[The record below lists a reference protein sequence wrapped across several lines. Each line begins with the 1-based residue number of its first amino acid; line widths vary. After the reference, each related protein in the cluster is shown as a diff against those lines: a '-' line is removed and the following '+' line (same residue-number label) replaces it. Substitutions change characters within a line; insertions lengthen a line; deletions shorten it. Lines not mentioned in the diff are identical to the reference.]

1 MPNTDG
7 TLTPKEQG
15 VVDAYSSVR
24 PELGEIA
31 QRNIVNND
39 KTGWGDIVADMSDE
53 QSDEQIAESG
63 VTEGTASNSF
73 MYRRI
78 GG

>member
-31 QRNIVNND
+31 QQNIVNND
-39 KTGWGDIVADMSDE
+39 KTGWANIIADMSDE
-53 QSDEQIAESG
+53 QIAAG

>member
-1 MPNTDG
+1 MPNSDG
-7 TLTPKEQG
+7 TLTQKEQA

-24 PELGEIA
+24 PELGAIA
-31 QRNIVNND
+31 ERNIINNEL
-39 KTGWGDIVADMSDE
+39 TGWADIVADMSDE
-53 QSDEQIAESG
+53 EIAAG

-73 MYRRI
+73 MYKRI

>member
-1 MPNTDG
+1 MPNIDG
-7 TLTPKEQG
+7 TLTAKEQS
-15 VVDAYSSVR
+15 VVDAFSSVR

-31 QRNIVNND
+31 QQNIVNNVH
-39 KTGWGDIVADMSDE
+39 TGWGDIVADMSDE
-53 QSDEQIAESG
+53 QIAAG

>member
-53 QSDEQIAESG
+53 QIAETG

>member
-31 QRNIVNND
+31 QRNIVNNVH
-39 KTGWGDIVADMSDE
+39 TGWGDIVADMSDE
-53 QSDEQIAESG
+53 EIKRG

>member
-1 MPNTDG
+1 MPNSDG
-7 TLTPKEQG
+7 TLTEKEQA
-15 VVDAYSSVR
+15 VVNAYSEVR

-39 KTGWGDIVADMSDE
+39 KTGWADIVADMSDE
-53 QSDEQIAESG
+53 EIAAG
-63 VTEGTASNSF
+63 VTEGTGSNSF

-78 GG
+78 GN